1 MFFQLPEEQSHATTL
16 QNSSRSRRKRKNLN
30 KKKHKQSFKKKDT
43 KLAIT
48 MSSWAN
54 DFITAATWQ
63 MKHQIAYWKSKARAL
78 EYENGLL
85 HEIIRSNTVQTN
97 TYNYNENVFENSH
110 SEVENDEEDDNFE
123 VSEEFIQFLKT
134 NAKYKEDAR
143 KERER
148 LKANTREETDNT
160 MEAPAERAGD
170 SIDEFKQL
178 YGKDWQRIAALE
190 MSTQCDFLE
199 TFDKVKPMYWPNLPL
214 NFNFS

>member
-1 MFFQLPEEQSHATTL
+1 
-16 QNSSRSRRKRKNLN
+16 
-30 KKKHKQSFKKKDT
+30 
-43 KLAIT
+43 
-48 MSSWAN
+48 MSSWAD

-78 EYENGLL
+78 EYENRIL
-85 HEIIRSNTVQTN
+85 HEIIRKNTNDT
-97 TYNYNENVFENSH
+97 TTCNSKPDE
-110 SEVENDEEDDNFE
+110 SVNNDSDVENDVEYEEDKCEEDDNFE

-148 LKANTREETDNT
+148 LKAKNEEKNKLIEGPT
-160 MEAPAERAGD
+160 ERIED
-170 SIDEFKQL
+170 SIENFKEL

-190 MSTQCDFLE
+190 MSVQCDFIE
-199 TFDKVKPMYWPNLPL
+199 NTDNYKPMYWPNLPL